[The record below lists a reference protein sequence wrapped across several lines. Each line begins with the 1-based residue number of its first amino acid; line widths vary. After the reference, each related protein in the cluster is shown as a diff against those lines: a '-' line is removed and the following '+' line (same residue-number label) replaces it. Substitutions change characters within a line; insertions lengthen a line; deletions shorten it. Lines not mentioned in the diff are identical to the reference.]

1 MINFGDFPQQY
12 SSYETS
18 RVVILPIPYEKTTTY
33 SKGCSKGPEAII
45 EASGQLEY
53 YDEVID
59 CEPYRMGVH
68 TAPPFLDSPPPEK
81 LPGLIRQKAVKYFQD
96 DKFPV
101 GLGGEHSVSLG
112 LVQAAHGVFGDLA
125 VLSVDAHADLRDSYL
140 GTRYGHGCILRRISE
155 HCPVFLYGTR
165 SLSIEE
171 RDYMRSS
178 QIPVV
183 FAHERNMPDK
193 RRALLDKLPEN
204 IYLSIDLDALD
215 PSLVPGVGTPEPG
228 GLFWDELMEFL
239 DLLLGRS
246 RVIGFDVVELMPVP
260 SNTVSEFTAAK
271 LIYRLLGMIGKK
283 RGWL

>member
-1 MINFGDFPQQY
+1 
-12 SSYETS
+12 
-18 RVVILPIPYEKTTTY
+18 
-33 SKGCSKGPEAII
+33 
-45 EASGQLEY
+45 
-53 YDEVID
+53 
-59 CEPYRMGVH
+59 
-68 TAPPFLDSPPPEK
+68 
-81 LPGLIRQKAVKYFQD
+81 
-96 DKFPV
+96 
-101 GLGGEHSVSLG
+101 
-112 LVQAAHGVFGDLA
+112 
-125 VLSVDAHADLRDSYL
+125 
-140 GTRYGHGCILRRISE
+140 
-155 HCPVFLYGTR
+155 
-165 SLSIEE
+165 
-171 RDYMRSS
+171 MRSS